1 MKKTIILI
9 AAAVAACPA
18 WAQKPEEGD
27 LNRQMEVTRDYE
39 PTVNEASK
47 LNVKPDMNDTVAL
60 RPEVTY
66 KVHPNPISYGFE
78 VTPIKP
84 VSVSL
89 DNYRQDRPLYL
100 KVGVGVPF
108 QSVVDAYFSSTKNVN
123 GKWGVLVNHYGS
135 WSDRKNDNGIKTPA
149 GQTFN
154 RIGAYGERR
163 FGRFGIGG
171 ELGYDYDKISR
182 YGTILPGRWKT
193 LPDGISTL
201 RHRPCGRTFRP
212 CTGKS
217 ISDMR
222 SKTFPISI
230 SVSAPRELIFRIV
243 ST

>member
-182 YGTILPGRWKT
+182 YGYDTTWTLENFTGRNI
-193 LPDGISTL
+193 DASASAL
-201 RHRPCGRTFRP
+201 RQNFRP

>member
-66 KVHPNPISYGFE
+66 KVHPSPISYGFE

-108 QSVVDAYFSSTKNVN
+108 QSVVDAYFSSTQNVN

-135 WSDRKNDNGIKTPA
+135 WSDRKNDNGVKTPA
-149 GQTFN
+149 AQTFN

-171 ELGYDYDKISR
+171 ELG
-182 YGTILPGRWKT
+182 
-193 LPDGISTL
+193 
-201 RHRPCGRTFRP
+201 
-212 CTGKS
+212 
-217 ISDMR
+217 
-222 SKTFPISI
+222 
-230 SVSAPRELIFRIV
+230 
-243 ST
+243 